1 MTRLQK
7 SYEIA
12 SFKALPDE
20 GEGTFEAIVSVFGNV
35 DLQGDRVMPKAFDK
49 SIAKL
54 KQAGD
59 PLPVIWSHD
68 WGDPFAHIGYVDPKD
83 LKEVSGNGRIPG
95 GLLVKGHLD
104 IHKPFAKQVYDLLRE
119 RRVKEFSFSYDI
131 PIGGERRG
139 KDGANELVE
148 VDLIEVGPTLKGAN
162 PATVSLGTKSSDEIM
177 VVKARLDRAADLGKH
192 LPGQHDQ
199 LDHAP
204 DGGGGGESSTTS
216 VYRADVKPGALVSW
230 RHPNGT
236 SRENGIVVAVGG
248 DTLTVDITD
257 NAGTYRFSGKPKDFP
272 GLQVDL
278 TAEEMRKSRDLSKR
292 GDASNLIRWF
302 NEGGGGAI
310 AWGTPGDW
318 AQCVAIASQHM
329 DPEDAKGFCQNRHIE
344 ATGMTTAEHAHNE
357 GKSTDAELMLMLA
370 KAGWNGD
377 AAMRSCKSAA
387 DFRKIAFERD
397 NDSDPDT
404 AAHWALPHH
413 PSPGAEADP
422 GGVSAALGALNGAR
436 GGAPDLKN
444 EEAAR
449 KHLEAHQGSEKAMG
463 TKHLPGQHDQLD
475 HAPNGGGSSEH
486 ITPSGARSSGTPEQE
501 AEAQGILE
509 ELVGTGL
516 LDEDT
521 LDEVA
526 DPAWGAYDTLQ
537 ELVGSG
543 LVDRD
548 TVDEIRRYLKKSI
561 SKSGRAIGS
570 RVAARLRERIMEAID
585 EVLEEVN
592 GNGNGL
598 EENDLEEIE
607 EEKTYTAGYAD
618 AAAGRRKSD
627 SSDGYLS
634 GYKAGLADR
643 RKTEYRE
650 ITQLE
655 EQLASLEI
663 RK

>member
-83 LKEVSGNGRIPG
+83 LKEVSGSGRIPG

-177 VVKARLDRAADLGKH
+177 AVKARLDRAAGK
-192 LPGQHDQ
+192 
-199 LDHAP
+199 
-204 DGGGGGESSTTS
+204 E
-216 VYRADVKPGALVSW
+216 
-230 RHPNGT
+230 
-236 SRENGIVVAVGG
+236 
-248 DTLTVDITD
+248 
-257 NAGTYRFSGKPKDFP
+257 
-272 GLQVDL
+272 
-278 TAEEMRKSRDLSKR
+278 R

-302 NEGGGGAI
+302 NEGADGAI

-344 ATGMTTAEHAHNE
+344 ATGMTTSEHAHNE
-357 GKSTDAELMLMLA
+357 GKQFTDDELMLMLA

-449 KHLEAHQGSEKAMG
+449 KHLEAHQG
-463 TKHLPGQHDQLD
+463 TKHLPGEHDQSD
-475 HAPNGGGSSEH
+475 HGRRGGGERAPY
-486 ITPSGARSSGTPEQE
+486 TTDDWVASGGQVD
-501 AEAQGILE
+501 AQGNPIATPLKPGQYDPTGEGEEILRDLSQRVSPE
-509 ELVGTGL
+509 EAAQAVRTPPNEVKVGDRIIAPGERAAVVTGVSGTGL
-516 LDEDT
+516 QGDQAVTIIQFQFEKPRDLGHGLIRASE
-521 LDEVA
+521 
-526 DPAWGAYDTLQ
+526 G
-537 ELVGSG
+537 GSMMINNE
-543 LVDRD
+543 
-548 TVDEIRRYLKKSI
+548 VDESSQVRVLPPKKPKSVDL
-561 SKSGRAIGS
+561 SKAGRAIGS

-634 GYKAGLADR
+634 GYEAGLADR